1 MDTESKKVKWTDSR
15 WFKICTAALIVL
27 LIAAVVFLLL
37 RPVPDETARS
47 GGLVLDENAED
58 IQSEIGGAA
67 AEQQGIKIPGYES
80 VVFPSGETDVQL
92 TLMNPAGNECNF
104 VYELYIDE
112 DDTPVYTSGLIEPG
126 KEISEITLANG
137 LESGEYTL
145 YMKVKAFS
153 QETDIPLNGALVT
166 VPLTVY

>member
-1 MDTESKKVKWTDSR
+1 MDTESKKVKWTESR
-15 WFKICTAALIVL
+15 WFKICTAVLILL
-27 LIAAVVFLLL
+27 LIAAVAFLLL
-37 RPVPDETARS
+37 KPAPDEAERS

-58 IQSEIGGAA
+58 IQPESSGTT

-80 VVFPSGETDVQL
+80 IVFPAGETDVQL
-92 TLMNPAGNECNF
+92 TLMNPAGNKCNF

-112 DDTPVYTSGLIEPG
+112 DDTPIYTSGLIEPG

-145 YMKVKAFS
+145 YMRVKAFS